1 MKNLELDYEAVKKF
15 QFYIQKMNA
24 ALDIDGVTPFITE
37 KKLYRN
43 HNTQNKWH
51 EPMISMKTF

>member
-37 KKLYRN
+37 KSYIEIIIL
-43 HNTQNKWH
+43 
-51 EPMISMKTF
+51 KTNGMNP